1 MVPNTERSQVA
12 CIVGNTTRWLTTIQ
26 TEIHVLLD
34 TCAPVA
40 QKIVHAR
47 PLHSAVSN
55 ADWSDAGKRRTRL
68 QILHLPKRTRSIL
81 KCSICIRILLSS
93 AMPSLSSSVSAAMI
107 VVRQG
112 GPCGRGTEF
121 VDIEFI
127 VLLCRTCGGTRPW
140 NS

>member
-1 MVPNTERSQVA
+1 MHRWEHNTLANYNTNGNSRSVRHVRA
-12 CIVGNTTRWLTTIQ
+12 CT
-26 TEIHVLLD
+26 
-34 TCAPVA
+34 VA

-68 QILHLPKRTRSIL
+68 QILHLPKGTRSIL